1 MLFKIVLSIVKVNSY
16 LKTHLHHLIPSFT
29 ETVTQSVKV
38 NESQYLPISTYLARF
53 LILQTGLTNL

>member
-16 LKTHLHHLIPSFT
+16 LKTHLHRLIPSFT

-53 LILQTGLTNL
+53 LILQTGSANL

>member
-16 LKTHLHHLIPSFT
+16 LKTHLHCLIPSFT

-53 LILQTGLTNL
+53 LILQTGLINL

>member
-16 LKTHLHHLIPSFT
+16 LKTHLHRLIPSLT

-53 LILQTGLTNL
+53 LILQTG

>member
-16 LKTHLHHLIPSFT
+16 LKTHLHRLIPSLT